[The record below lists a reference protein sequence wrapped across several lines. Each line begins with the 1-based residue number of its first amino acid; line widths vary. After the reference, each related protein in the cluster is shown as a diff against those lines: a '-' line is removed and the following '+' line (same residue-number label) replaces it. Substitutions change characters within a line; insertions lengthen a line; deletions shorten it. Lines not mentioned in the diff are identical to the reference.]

1 MKILI
6 VYYSRTNVT
15 KMIAEKLQK
24 ELKCDIEEITDNGNY
39 NGKLG
44 YLKGGMTAS
53 MSRTSDINPIAKN
66 PSDYDLVIVG
76 TPVWASNIAT
86 PVFTYLMKYRDQIN
100 KMASFCT
107 CISSG
112 WEKTNQIS
120 IYKGDFMSKNNAV
133 LIGFILAVIVKAFFA
148 HYEFIGLL
156 IVGFITGYLAHDG
169 ALGGLWSAALAGAL
183 GTIISAIIFIIIVT
197 LGGSFAGIFGGL
209 TGFTVSGVLSLFTI
223 IETLIYYAIVMG
235 ITGAIGG
242 AIASKD

>member
-24 ELKCDIEEITDNGNY
+24 ELKCDIEEISDNGNY

-86 PVFTYLMKYRDQIN
+86 PVFTY

-112 WEKTNQIS
+112 WEKTLMRLAEVSQKTQLSQMHLTAKDVENP
-120 IYKGDFMSKNNAV
+120 NNK
-133 LIGFILAVIVKAFFA
+133 IKTFINKIK
-148 HYEFIGLL
+148 
-156 IVGFITGYLAHDG
+156 
-169 ALGGLWSAALAGAL
+169 
-183 GTIISAIIFIIIVT
+183 
-197 LGGSFAGIFGGL
+197 
-209 TGFTVSGVLSLFTI
+209 
-223 IETLIYYAIVMG
+223 
-235 ITGAIGG
+235 
-242 AIASKD
+242 